1 MRAVKIW
8 ISDSMY
14 FSLDAILRYT
24 QKRKLLCFDT
34 FELSL
39 RSSLWIDANLQIY
52 FRVFSIDTFRR
63 IFSKIDRRLVRFIFP
78 GYEILQLIPL
88 RLIASE

>member
-24 QKRKLLCFDT
+24 QKRKLLCFGT
-34 FELSL
+34 FEL
-39 RSSLWIDANLQIY
+39 SLWIDANLQIY
-52 FRVFSIDTFRR
+52 FHVFSIDTFGR